1 MTTNWNFFLDKAKQ
15 VANAAG
21 KKTEEVVESSK
32 LQLQIFNLNAS
43 IQSAYETIGSLVY
56 HAQKS
61 GLDSSA
67 EIEDALA
74 QVDALFAQLEELE
87 AKVAQI
93 RKTKKC
99 PNCGAS
105 CDADSRF
112 CSRCGAI
119 VEAPLK
125 PTPYTAPAEP
135 AAPYVDVEVPV
146 QEDSEPPKPDQ
157 QL

>member
-1 MTTNWNFFLDKAKQ
+1 MTNNWNFFLDKAKQ

-21 KKTEEVVESSK
+21 KKTEEVVESGK
-32 LQLQIFNLNAS
+32 LQLQILNLNS
-43 IQSAYETIGSLVY
+43 NIQSAYEKIGSLVY
-56 HAQKS
+56 HTQKS

-67 EIEDALA
+67 EIQDAIA
-74 QVDALFAQLEELE
+74 QVDQLFLQLEELE

-119 VEAPLK
+119 VEEPLK
-125 PTPYTAPAEP
+125 PAPYVAPSEP
-135 AAPYVDVEVPV
+135 SAPYVDVEVPS
-146 QEDSEPPKPDQ
+146 EDNSEPPKPDQ